1 MISGLIFEIA
11 RPLMFHLSYKLP
23 KENLGSI
30 KDLKMEKFIP

>member
-1 MISGLIFEIA
+1 MINGLIFEKVGA
-11 RPLMFHLSYKLP
+11 LMLHLSYKLP